1 MEQDVQVLYNVFHE
15 PPLGFW
21 IAIYF
26 YMTGLSAGSFILSTL
41 SYGFGLKKYKPIGFI
56 GVVLATVLLVLA
68 PLNLII
74 DLGRPERFWHLF
86 PYLNVKSPVT
96 WGSFLLTIYPI
107 NCLIYAYF
115 MKKKNDKMTK
125 LFGLIGIPL
134 AISVHGYTGFILALS
149 KARALWNTAVM
160 PILFLVSAMVSGI
173 ALMIIVVQ
181 IRKLFAPR
189 EERATYDAIMVDLG
203 RILAAS
209 ILADLFLI
217 FSDILVLFT
226 ADTEARHAA
235 IMVLSLD
242 FSPLFLGVEI
252 ALGSL
257 VPLAILALPQLNKR
271 PGWLTL
277 ASIFVM
283 LGILAMRY
291 IMVIG
296 GQNLPLS

>member
-1 MEQDVQVLYNVFHE
+1 MEQDVQVIYNVFHE

-115 MKKKNDKMTK
+115 MKRKNDRMTK

-181 IRKLFAPR
+181 IRKLFAPKG
-189 EERATYDAIMVDLG
+189 ERAAYDEIMVDLG

-217 FSDILVLFT
+217 FSDVLVLFT
-226 ADTEARHAA
+226 ADTEAREAA

-252 ALGSL
+252 TLGSL
-257 VPLAILALPQLNKR
+257 VPLAILALPQLRGR

-277 ASIFVM
+277 AAVCVM

-296 GQNLPLS
+296 GQHLPLS

>member
-226 ADTEARHAA
+226 ADTEAREAA

-252 ALGSL
+252 TLGSL
-257 VPLAILALPQLNKR
+257 IPLAILALPQLNKR

-277 ASIFVM
+277 AAICVM

>member
-1 MEQDVQVLYNVFHE
+1 MEQEVQILYNVFHE

-41 SYGFGLKKYKPIGFI
+41 AYGFGLTKYKPIAFI

-86 PYLNVKSPVT
+86 PYLNLKSPVT

-107 NCLIYAYF
+107 NCLIYGYF
-115 MKKKNDKMTK
+115 MHRGNAKLTK

-160 PILFLVSAMVSGI
+160 PVLFLVSAMVSGI
-173 ALMIIVVQ
+173 ALMIIVVA
-181 IRKLFAPR
+181 IRRYFAAAA
-189 EERATYDAIMVDLG
+189 EKQTYDEIISDLG
-203 RILAAS
+203 KFLFFS

-217 FSDILVLFT
+217 FSDILVLLT
-226 ADTEARHAA
+226 ADTEAREAA
-235 IMVLSLD
+235 MLILTLD
-242 FSPLFLGVEI
+242 FSPLFLGGELF
-252 ALGSL
+252 LGSL
-257 VPLAILALPQLNKR
+257 VPLALLILPATRRRL
-271 PGWLTL
+271 GWITV
-277 ASIFVM
+277 AATCVM
-283 LGILAMRY
+283 IGIYFMRY

-296 GQNLPLS
+296 GQSVPLS